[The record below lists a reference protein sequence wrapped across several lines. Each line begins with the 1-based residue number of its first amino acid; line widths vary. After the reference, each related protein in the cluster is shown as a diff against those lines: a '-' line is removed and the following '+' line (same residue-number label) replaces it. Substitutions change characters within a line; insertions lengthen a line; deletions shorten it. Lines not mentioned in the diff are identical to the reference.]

1 MNTASEEDIVRI
13 SAAFSLL
20 AFLLISVESL
30 RGKLKANI
38 ISHIKRDRPPDVE
51 GACAL

>member
-1 MNTASEEDIVRI
+1 MASEEDIVRI

-51 GACAL
+51 GARAL